1 MRRTKRCSRCKRNVD
16 QRDLIARQRQHFA
29 ALRVGKARRRIENIR
44 ARPQS
49 DIKLPLFRRQRAR
62 GEHRLQSRGKDALPT
77 LRQRIKR
84 IEHLGANRLLA
95 RLTRCQ
101 SLHPLQDRRP
111 HPRLRRLIAQRNFGA
126 QPDVKTV
133 VVADRAIRPT
143 RIGARAL
150 RVVAVVDNEQR
161 KRGVL
166 AEIDIARVDRQ
177 LQFKLKHL
185 HAIHHRLLRQLH
197 AVQRQTERIWVGR
210 GLQRSGRSDR
220 KIIAIHQP
228 LQRALAN
235 TKV

>member
-1 MRRTKRCSRCKRNVD
+1 MFDGRALLPKFRCALRGFEPIDLFFRDRLPANVRRTKRCSRCKRNVD

-126 QPDVKTV
+126 
-133 VVADRAIRPT
+133 
-143 RIGARAL
+143 
-150 RVVAVVDNEQR
+150 
-161 KRGVL
+161 
-166 AEIDIARVDRQ
+166 
-177 LQFKLKHL
+177 
-185 HAIHHRLLRQLH
+185 
-197 AVQRQTERIWVGR
+197 
-210 GLQRSGRSDR
+210 
-220 KIIAIHQP
+220 
-228 LQRALAN
+228 
-235 TKV
+235 